1 MNLFFSP
8 MACSLASRIA
18 FYEAQ
23 LPAQFSQVDLKQ
35 KQVIGGGDFR
45 AINAMGQ
52 VPALQ
57 LDDGTVLTENTA
69 VLQFIAAN
77 ASDKHLTPSD
87 TRARAQLQQWLG
99 FIGTE
104 LHKAVFVPL
113 LDPHASEAVKKYA
126 RDMIANRFAVLQK
139 HLATREFLLEDFTVA
154 DAYLVTILNWTTAT
168 NVDVKQW
175 PAIHAYHQRM
185 LQRPS
190 IARAVAE
197 EFALYREAQ
206 VRQKA

>member
-18 FYEAQ
+18 LYEAQ

-35 KQVIGGGDFR
+35 KQVIGGGDFL
-45 AINAMGQ
+45 AINPMGQ

-57 LDDGTVLTENTA
+57 LDDGSVITENTA

-77 ASDKHLTPSD
+77 ASGKHLSPRD
-87 TRARAQLQQWLG
+87 TTGRARLQQWLG
-99 FIGTE
+99 FIATE

-113 LDPHASEAVKKYA
+113 LDSHASEAVKDYA
-126 RDMIANRFAVLQK
+126 RDKVENRFAVLEK
-139 HLATREFLLEDFTVA
+139 HLATREYLLEEFTIA
-154 DAYLVTILNWTTAT
+154 DAYLATILNWATAT
-168 NVDVKQW
+168 KVDLKQW
-175 PAIHAYHQRM
+175 PAVHAYHQRM

-197 EFALYREAQ
+197 EFAMYREAQ
-206 VRQKA
+206 ARQKA